1 MSPDVR
7 WLTAQQ
13 ERVWRR
19 WLTLNAR
26 LLATLHKEL
35 QDNAGLSMPDYEVLV
50 HLTDRPEGRMR
61 VMDLARLLQWERSRV
76 SHHVT
81 RMERRRLV
89 QRVECAEDGRG
100 AFIVITPEGRAA
112 IEQAAPGH
120 VNTVRRLV
128 FDALTPEDIDAFATI
143 IDKALAQLDNQAED
157 LRIAESKLT
166 GPGEGPNALAQMSA
180 RAASSSISPITLP
193 TSVSTTG
200 G

>member
-1 MSPDVR
+1 MSSDFR
-7 WLTAQQ
+7 WLTAEE

-26 LLATLHKEL
+26 LSATLQREL
-35 QDNAGLSMPDYEVLV
+35 QDDAGLSTQDYEVLV
-50 HLTDRPEGRMR
+50 HLTDNPEGRMR
-61 VMDLARLLQWERSRV
+61 VTDLARLMQWERSRV

-100 AFIVITPEGRAA
+100 AFVVITPQGRAA

-128 FDALTPEDIDAFATI
+128 FDALTTEEVDAFATI
-143 IDKALAQLDNQAED
+143 IEKALAQLDNQPV
-157 LRIAESKLT
+157 RPPSPIAESTLT
-166 GPGEGPNALAQMSA
+166 
-180 RAASSSISPITLP
+180 
-193 TSVSTTG
+193 
-200 G
+200 